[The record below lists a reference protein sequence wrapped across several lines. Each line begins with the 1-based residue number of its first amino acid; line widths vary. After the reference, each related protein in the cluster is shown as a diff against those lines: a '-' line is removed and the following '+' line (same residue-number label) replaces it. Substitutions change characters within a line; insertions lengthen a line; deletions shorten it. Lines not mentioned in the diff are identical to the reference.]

1 MGNDIPGRAF
11 SQDPDITDLSA
22 RSKVQQ
28 KTQEEQQ
35 IEADKD
41 WSDRMDPISDTA
53 PSKEPAN
60 VRNLTRTL
68 TNTHLDS
75 NGKPRMKENTQSG
88 QKMQI
93 PHKSNTAQN
102 YIALYGSIIANDFS
116 SQALA
121 NSPLPAN
128 RQLLQEVSRHMADE
142 MYDRYVMGFSA
153 LLPPLNHPLYPY
165 WLLEHKGNYAVKAML
180 EKEEEEPMEF

>member
-60 VRNLTRTL
+60 VRNLTRT
-68 TNTHLDS
+68 HQHA
-75 NGKPRMKENTQSG
+75 P
-88 QKMQI
+88 
-93 PHKSNTAQN
+93 
-102 YIALYGSIIANDFS
+102 
-116 SQALA
+116 
-121 NSPLPAN
+121 
-128 RQLLQEVSRHMADE
+128 
-142 MYDRYVMGFSA
+142 
-153 LLPPLNHPLYPY
+153 
-165 WLLEHKGNYAVKAML
+165 
-180 EKEEEEPMEF
+180 